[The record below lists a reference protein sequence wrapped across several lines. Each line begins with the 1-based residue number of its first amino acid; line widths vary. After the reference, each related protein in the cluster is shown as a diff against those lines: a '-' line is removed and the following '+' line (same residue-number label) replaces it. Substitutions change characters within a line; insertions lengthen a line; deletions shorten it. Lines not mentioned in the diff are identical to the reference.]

1 MKKTRNKSMAFTAI
15 LIAFGI
21 LIPMMMPA
29 KIVIPPASY
38 TLASHVPIFMALFIS
53 LPVAI
58 LVAFGTT
65 LGFLLTGMPFL
76 IVLRAL
82 SHLLF
87 VLIGGLILQ
96 KFPKLIDKPLTL
108 CLFAVMINLIH
119 GIAEFALV
127 YLMTVTTTTEAGYIW
142 TILGLVGLGTVVHG
156 LLDFYLAYY
165 LFRFLSNKVGIDFS
179 LEK

>member
-76 IVLRAL
+76 IVL
-82 SHLLF
+82 
-87 VLIGGLILQ
+87 
-96 KFPKLIDKPLTL
+96 
-108 CLFAVMINLIH
+108 
-119 GIAEFALV
+119 
-127 YLMTVTTTTEAGYIW
+127 
-142 TILGLVGLGTVVHG
+142 
-156 LLDFYLAYY
+156 
-165 LFRFLSNKVGIDFS
+165 
-179 LEK
+179 